1 MKTNSVKMLII
12 PVAVAAVLSLSLAG
26 CYEKDEK
33 PAKEDAAKEH
43 PAKEHPAKE
52 HPAKDDA
59 AKEHPSKDAGSESK

>member
-1 MKTNSVKMLII
+1 MLII

-43 PAKEHPAKE
+43 PAKEHPAK
-52 HPAKDDA
+52 DDA